1 MFKSLRV
8 RFTMIYF
15 LLVFI
20 AMIVAGVF
28 IIRAF
33 EDYNLDV
40 VSERLDDLSQIMMSE
55 LSKIEL
61 DNGGLEGSK
70 TLIQET
76 IDWHADIG
84 LREEIYVVDASTQQ
98 IVATS
103 TENLGRQAS
112 EILNTGLVV
121 EGMLGRTVEKNLDL
135 ENVVKTK
142 DKVYPILSNGSLIG
156 ILYLRYDLTDIY
168 SSMSQTQFIILQAI
182 GMSLAVTI
190 LIGFIIAKSITEPI
204 NEITQKA
211 NRLAEGDFNQIVEVR
226 SDDEIGS
233 LSKSFNFLSAELKRS
248 VSEISSEKSK
258 LETIINYMEDGLI
271 AINADGQV
279 IHSNPKALKLLAGQ
293 GQEPE
298 KARFDEDLIGDLL
311 SIYSS
316 GKVNNG
322 NGSKNLSYRG
332 QILRVNFAPFLD
344 ESSNKVGVVF
354 VLQDVTEEERLEN
367 MRREF
372 VANVSHELKTPLTS
386 IKSYAETLLDGD
398 VEDRGVQD
406 QFLQVINTEADRM
419 SRLVR
424 DLLELSNF
432 DSQSVR
438 LNLERHNVNRLL
450 DNCVLKLQVTIN
462 QNHQTVQK
470 SYASC
475 PIDAV
480 FDYDKIEQVILNI
493 LSNAV
498 KYSGE
503 GTDISINLKEAESTF
518 EIVIKDGGTGISEND
533 LERVF
538 ERFYRVDKARS
549 RANGGTGL
557 GLSIAKE
564 IVEAHHGQ
572 IEIQSALGKGTTVR
586 ITLPFNGDFD
596 AKNV

>member
-1 MFKSLRV
+1 
-8 RFTMIYF
+8 MIYF

>member
-1 MFKSLRV
+1 
-8 RFTMIYF
+8 
-15 LLVFI
+15 
-20 AMIVAGVF
+20 
-28 IIRAF
+28 
-33 EDYNLDV
+33 
-40 VSERLDDLSQIMMSE
+40 
-55 LSKIEL
+55 
-61 DNGGLEGSK
+61 
-70 TLIQET
+70 
-76 IDWHADIG
+76 
-84 LREEIYVVDASTQQ
+84 
-98 IVATS
+98 
-103 TENLGRQAS
+103 
-112 EILNTGLVV
+112 
-121 EGMLGRTVEKNLDL
+121 
-135 ENVVKTK
+135 
-142 DKVYPILSNGSLIG
+142 
-156 ILYLRYDLTDIY
+156 
-168 SSMSQTQFIILQAI
+168 
-182 GMSLAVTI
+182 
-190 LIGFIIAKSITEPI
+190 
-204 NEITQKA
+204 
-211 NRLAEGDFNQIVEVR
+211 
-226 SDDEIGS
+226 
-233 LSKSFNFLSAELKRS
+233 
-248 VSEISSEKSK
+248 
-258 LETIINYMEDGLI
+258 
-271 AINADGQV
+271 
-279 IHSNPKALKLLAGQ
+279 
-293 GQEPE
+293 
-298 KARFDEDLIGDLL
+298 
-311 SIYSS
+311 
-316 GKVNNG
+316 
-322 NGSKNLSYRG
+322 
-332 QILRVNFAPFLD
+332 
-344 ESSNKVGVVF
+344 
-354 VLQDVTEEERLEN
+354 

-475 PIDAV
+475 TIDAV
-480 FDYDKIEQVILNI
+480 FDYDKIEQVVLNI

-518 EIVIKDGGTGISEND
+518 EIAIKDGGTGISEND

>member
-293 GQEPE
+293 GQGPE
-298 KARFDEDLIGDLL
+298 NARFDEDLIGDLL

-419 SRLVR
+419 
-424 DLLELSNF
+424 
-432 DSQSVR
+432 
-438 LNLERHNVNRLL
+438 
-450 DNCVLKLQVTIN
+450 
-462 QNHQTVQK
+462 
-470 SYASC
+470 
-475 PIDAV
+475 
-480 FDYDKIEQVILNI
+480 
-493 LSNAV
+493 
-498 KYSGE
+498 
-503 GTDISINLKEAESTF
+503 
-518 EIVIKDGGTGISEND
+518 
-533 LERVF
+533 
-538 ERFYRVDKARS
+538 
-549 RANGGTGL
+549 
-557 GLSIAKE
+557 
-564 IVEAHHGQ
+564 
-572 IEIQSALGKGTTVR
+572 
-586 ITLPFNGDFD
+586 ITC
-596 AKNV
+596 KN